1 MILLSIACI
10 NCGSSTDD
18 EKTSNT
24 DPVDEGA
31 NGDSNGGSTMPSTNG
46 GGGIDATG
54 GDDDDADAGPT
65 AEAPLTGQEPEC
77 VAAFTRISECYLS
90 QAKCTPTAKSSAGAL
105 GTALSEG
112 NCDAI
117 AMQVGG
123 LSNLAAQWNAQTA
136 CDAQTITGIFP
147 SLDMIEQIKDLCETA
162 TLTTAECTSSC
173 TNVVP
178 CAMASTDENI
188 MQALGNQASCEA
200 NCNMQPTLA
209 SIFRC
214 GIAAGNDCAAVDAC
228 FAP

>member
-1 MILLSIACI
+1 MRTTTRFAMILLSIACI

-54 GDDDDADAGPT
+54 GDDDADAGPT

-147 SLDMIEQIKDLCETA
+147 SLDMIEQIKDLDADHRRVHEFLHERGPLRHGLHRREHHA
-162 TLTTAECTSSC
+162 GARQSGELRGKLQYAA
-173 TNVVP
+173 NP
-178 CAMASTDENI
+178 CLHLPLRHRS
-188 MQALGNQASCEA
+188 
-200 NCNMQPTLA
+200 
-209 SIFRC
+209 R
-214 GIAAGNDCAAVDAC
+214 
-228 FAP
+228 